1 MELPAPP
8 LSDIVALW
16 PEILVAATACVIL
29 IVDIFATQPQQKR
42 MIGWGTLGLVLL
54 VLVLLFFIPAPG
66 TSVFSGMFLADG
78 YATFFRALFLMAT
91 ALTVLISLRYLDDE
105 ASQQGEYYALIL
117 FATVGMMMMAG
128 GGDLITIYLGLELM
142 SLSTYVLAGFIRR
155 DATSTEAAVKYFL
168 MGAFTSGI
176 LLYGLALLYGLTGT
190 TNLDGVAQGL
200 AGLSLDN
207 PALVLAVILVVAG
220 FGFKVAA
227 VPFHM
232 WAPDAYE
239 GAPTSV
245 TAYMS
250 SAVKAAAFAGL
261 ARVFVVALFP
271 TAQHWETLWWV
282 LAALTMILGN
292 VVAIAQTSLK
302 RMLAY
307 SSISHAGYVLMGV
320 IAASKLKTLGLSS
333 ALFYVFV
340 YTFTTMGTFS
350 MIILLTHRGFRG
362 DDISDF
368 TGLGRTHPLQALL
381 YVIFFLS
388 LAGIPPTAGF
398 VGKLVV
404 FRAAIESGFVVLAI
418 IGVITSAIAAY
429 YYFMVIKTM
438 FMDERSVAP
447 PELST
452 SRSLAVGLV
461 VMVAATLLLGIF
473 PNLLLK
479 FAEQSVQ
486 TFL

>member
-1 MELPAPP
+1 MPLPAPP
-8 LSDIVALW
+8 LSDILALW
-16 PEILVAATACVIL
+16 PEILTAAAACIL
-29 IVDIFATQPQQKR
+29 LLVDIVTPQGHKHLL
-42 MIGWGTLGLVLL
+42 GWGTLGVVIVTLLLLL
-54 VLVLLFFIPAPG
+54 VIPPSY

-78 YATFFRALFLMAT
+78 YTTFFRALFLIAA

-105 ASQQGEYYALIL
+105 DAQQGEYYALLL
-117 FATVGMMMMAG
+117 FATVGMMCMAG

-155 DATSTEAAVKYFL
+155 DVASTEAAIKYFL

-176 LLYGLALLYGLTGT
+176 LLYGLALFYGLTKS
-190 TNLDGVAQGL
+190 TNLAVVAQSL
-200 AGLSLDN
+200 AALSMDN
-207 PALVLAVILVVAG
+207 PALILATILVVTG

-239 GAPTSV
+239 GAPTSI

-261 ARVFVVALFP
+261 ARVFIGALFP
-271 TAQHWETLWWV
+271 AVPHWETLWWI

-307 SSISHAGYVLMGV
+307 SSIAHAGYVLIGIV
-320 IAASKLKTLGLSS
+320 AASKLKALGLSS

-362 DDISDF
+362 DHISDF
-368 TGLGRTHPLQALL
+368 TGLGRTHPLLALL
-381 YVIFFLS
+381 YVVFFLS

-404 FRAAIESGFVVLAI
+404 FRAAIEAGYIVLAV
-418 IGVITSAIAAY
+418 IGVATSAIAAY

-438 FMDERSVAP
+438 FMDESTAP
-447 PELST
+447 APELST
-452 SRSLAVGLV
+452 SRPLAVGLF
-461 VMVAATLLLGIF
+461 VMVAATLLLGVF

-479 FAEQSVQ
+479 FAQQSIQ
-486 TFL
+486 ALL